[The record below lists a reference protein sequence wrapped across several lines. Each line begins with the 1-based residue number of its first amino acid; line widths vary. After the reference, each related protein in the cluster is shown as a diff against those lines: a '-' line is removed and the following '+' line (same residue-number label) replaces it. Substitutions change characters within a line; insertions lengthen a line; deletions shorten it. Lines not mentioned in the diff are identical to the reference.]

1 MTTMTQR
8 TPERQVFA
16 GVDTHADTHHAAV
29 VDVLGR
35 HLDDRE
41 FPATPVGYRALLA
54 WIGLLGVIQAV
65 GVEGTGAYGA
75 ELSRVLRAAGEVVI
89 EVDRPDRSSRRA
101 HGKTDPLDAYAAAQ
115 AVASGRAE
123 GIPKSRDGIVES
135 IRCLRVARRSAV
147 KAKTQCINQ
156 IRAMLINGPA
166 ELREQMRAL
175 PTGKLIGALSRLRPG
190 SDLSSPSAATKM
202 ALRSLARRHLTL
214 TQELK
219 ELDAALAE
227 LTAMAVPGLLAK
239 TGVGVDVAA
248 QLLVTAGD
256 NPGRLRSEASFAHL
270 TGTAPIPASSAEPQ
284 KDCPKRTSCAASNEP
299 SRARSTT
306 KSPTSSKPKPP
317 LDIYGSIPASAV
329 SAADPSTIAT
339 SVTGASFVSG
349 ATPLFV
355 RSRGGR
361 QDARRDHPA
370 SWAPVGPPAEERMG
384 DRGQQCGGEGEPG
397 DGGVAVVPLVDEEG
411 QQRWDH
417 ALVGVVDHV

>member
-1 MTTMTQR
+1 MTTMTQQD
-8 TPERQVFA
+8 PERQVFA

-54 WIGLLGVIQAV
+54 WIGSLGAVQAV

-75 ELSRVLRAAGEVVI
+75 QLSRVLRAAEEVVI

-101 HGKTDPLDAYAAAQ
+101 QGKTDPLDAYAAAQ
-115 AVASGRAE
+115 AVASGRAK
-123 GIPKSRDGIVES
+123 GVPKTRDGIVES

-166 ELREQMRAL
+166 ELREQMRNL

-190 SDLSSPSAATKM
+190 SDLACPSGATKM

-214 TQELK
+214 TKELA

-227 LTAMAVPGLLAK
+227 LTALAAPGLLAK

-270 TGTAPIPASSAEPQ
+270 TGAAPIPASSG
-284 KDCPKRTSCAASNEP
+284 RTTRHRLN
-299 SRARSTT
+299 
-306 KSPTSSKPKPP
+306 
-317 LDIYGSIPASAV
+317 
-329 SAADPSTIAT
+329 
-339 SVTGASFVSG
+339 
-349 ATPLFV
+349 
-355 RSRGGR
+355 RG
-361 QDARRDHPA
+361 
-370 SWAPVGPPAEERMG
+370 G
-384 DRGQQCGGEGEPG
+384 DRGANNALHT
-397 DGGVAVVPLVDEEG
+397 V
-411 QQRWDH
+411 
-417 ALVGVVDHV
+417 ALVRMRYDDRTRAYVLRRTAEGLSKKDIMRCLKRAIAREIYHEITRPQQARIAA